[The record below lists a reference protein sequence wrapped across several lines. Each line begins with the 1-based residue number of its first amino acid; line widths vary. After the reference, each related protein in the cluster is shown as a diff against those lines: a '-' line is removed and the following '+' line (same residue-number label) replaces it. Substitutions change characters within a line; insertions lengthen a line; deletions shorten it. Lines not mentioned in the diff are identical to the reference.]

1 MRRDWLWGA
10 PILALLLAAGSVLPI
25 PKRAAPGDSFGEEG
39 GGKRA
44 FFLLASEL
52 LPEVRRSSSSL
63 VPQDDEAD
71 TLVLLGP
78 ARYPDRAQWQ
88 SLHDWVASGNA
99 LVFAARW
106 QDPSVRLEP
115 FGIEISP
122 LVGGPTE
129 AAVETELVQVDELE
143 WRSLGQVHTSSESA
157 SVELLYGGTTQ
168 ILEQPVGDGV
178 IVVLASDFV
187 FSNRSLTLGKNGL
200 LAFRVLE
207 SVAPAGRIY
216 FDEVLNEAGRPEVV
230 GVLLEPPLR
239 VPTLQLIVVALLF
252 GWMTNRRFGPMKTEE
267 VPARRSLVEHA
278 EALGSLHFKVGS
290 TAPLLS
296 SYLEFFRRELAS
308 TSSTEAIDRATRA
321 AKSPKLDR
329 TRVASLLRGLA
340 RLRSN
345 HDFTERRSG
354 WSNRSRPR

>member
-1 MRRDWLWGA
+1 MRTDWLWGA
-10 PILALLLAAGSVLPI
+10 PILAVLLAAASILPI
-25 PKRAAPGDSFGEEG
+25 PKRPEPGDSFGEEA

-52 LPEVRRSSSSL
+52 LPDVRRSSSSL
-63 VPQDDEAD
+63 VPQDEEAD

-88 SLHDWVASGNA
+88 SLHDWVASGKA

-115 FGIEISP
+115 FGIDISP
-122 LVGGPTE
+122 LVGGRAE
-129 AAVETELVQVDELE
+129 AVVETELVPVDELE
-143 WRSLGQVHTSSESA
+143 WRSLGQVRTSSESA
-157 SVELLYGGTTQ
+157 SVDLLYGGTTQ
-168 ILEQPVGDGV
+168 IVRQPVGDGV

-187 FSNRSLTLGKNGL
+187 FSNRSLTLGNNGL

-239 VPTLQLIVVALLF
+239 LLTLQVVIVSLLF
-252 GWMTNRRFGPMKTEE
+252 GWMANRRFGPIKTEE
-267 VPARRSLVEHA
+267 VSARRSLVEHA
-278 EALGSLHFKVGS
+278 EALGGLHFKAGT
-290 TAPLLS
+290 TAPLLA

-308 TSSTEAIDRATRA
+308 TSSPEALDRATRA
-321 AKSPKLDR
+321 AKSQNLDR
-329 TRVASLLRGLA
+329 ARVASFVQSLA
-340 RLRSN
+340 RLRSV
-345 HDFTERRSG
+345 
-354 WSNRSRPR
+354 

>member
-1 MRRDWLWGA
+1 MRRDWLWGV
-10 PILALLLAAGSVLPI
+10 PILAALLAAGNILPI
-25 PKRAAPGDSFGEEG
+25 PKRAAPGDSFGDEG

-52 LPEVRRSSSSL
+52 LPDVRRSSSSL
-63 VPQDDEAD
+63 VPEDDDAD

-88 SLHDWVASGNA
+88 SLHDWVASGKA

-115 FGIEISP
+115 FGIEVSP
-122 LVGGPTE
+122 LVGQSGE
-129 AAVETELVQVDELE
+129 AESSGVEAVVETEIVQADELE
-143 WRSLGQVHTSSESA
+143 WRSLGQVRTSSESA
-157 SVELLYGGTTQ
+157 SVDLLYGGATQ
-168 ILEQPVGDGV
+168 ILRQPVGDGV

-187 FSNRSLTLGKNGL
+187 FSNRSLTLGNNGL

-207 SVAPAGRIY
+207 SVSPAGGIY

-239 VPTLQLIVVALLF
+239 VPALQLVIVALLF
-252 GWMTNRRFGPMKTEE
+252 GWMANRRFGPTETKE
-267 VPARRSLVEHA
+267 LPARRSLVEHA
-278 EALGSLHFKVGS
+278 EALGSLHFRVGT
-290 TAPLLS
+290 TAPLLA

-308 TSSTEAIDRATRA
+308 SSSPEAIDRATRA

-329 TRVASLLRGLA
+329 ARVASLLKSLA
-340 RLRSN
+340 RQRLKS
-345 HDFTERRSG
+345 
-354 WSNRSRPR
+354 SRAG